1 MEICVTFTILMLTV
15 ALSIVAVGLALTI
28 YELLRAPLIK
38 NERRGHEESS
48 TEVSGES

>member
-1 MEICVTFTILMLTV
+1 MEICGTFTILILIVT
-15 ALSIVAVGLALTI
+15 LSIVVVGLVLTA

-38 NERRGHEESS
+38 NERRGHEENG